1 MKSKTIITLKI
12 FIKLQYN
19 ELSSALQFINVPKC
33 PKIPEPIIPPLE
45 GCGCDTVSV
54 ELLFALELL
63 LDLGINYIKY
73 KYKYLIKFT

>member
-33 PKIPEPIIPPLE
+33 PKIP
-45 GCGCDTVSV
+45 
-54 ELLFALELL
+54 
-63 LDLGINYIKY
+63 
-73 KYKYLIKFT
+73 